1 MYFFRKTLFIHSL
14 ISKFGIPRFQMN
26 LSHLFYSELSSSSS
40 DLSALLLSAEPN
52 SFLYRLEYW
61 LLDIQKF
68 FSFQAT
74 EREMEET
81 EDVG

>member
-1 MYFFRKTLFIHSL
+1 
-14 ISKFGIPRFQMN
+14 MN